1 MAKAA
6 LYLDSSALVKLVVRE
21 AESEALFDFLSAY
34 PRRISSILAT
44 TEVPRAVRRLPE
56 VPDNLLSRA
65 SQVLDNI
72 EQIELSPTL
81 AVAAAALEPATLRSL
96 DALHLASALALGD
109 ELAGIVS
116 YDRRLTD
123 AAREVGLSV
132 YTPGA
137 LQTM

>member
-21 AESEALFDFLSAY
+21 AESEALFEFLSAY
-34 PRRISSILAT
+34 PRRISSILAA

-56 VPDNLLSRA
+56 ISDDLLSRA
-65 SQVLDNI
+65 RQVLNNI
-72 EQIELSPTL
+72 EQIELSATL
-81 AVAAAALEPATLRSL
+81 AAAAAALEPATLRSL
-96 DALHLASALALGD
+96 DALHLASALAFGE

-123 AAREVGLSV
+123 ASREIGVTV
-132 YTPGA
+132 YSPA
-137 LQTM
+137 